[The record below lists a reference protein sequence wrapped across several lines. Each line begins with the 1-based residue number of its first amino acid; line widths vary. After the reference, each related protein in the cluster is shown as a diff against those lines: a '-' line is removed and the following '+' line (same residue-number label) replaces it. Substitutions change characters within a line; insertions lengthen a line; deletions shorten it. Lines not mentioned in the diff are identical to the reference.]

1 MKKLLFLF
9 LLLGGVKAMAQQ
21 EVSEDEMKKANNPL
35 ANAKAINLQNYY
47 VPTIYDNADMHA
59 NSMLVRVILPFANG
73 KILTRFTMPFNTNP
87 TTVQNDVAKYASGT
101 GDLSF
106 FATYTF
112 TKPTSHLLIGAGP
125 SLSIP
130 TANSDYTGAGKW
142 QLGGAFIIFNMA
154 SAVIQYGALITYL
167 GSIAGQED
175 RSSTSGLQIQPFLLV
190 QLGKGTYLRST
201 ALSTINIEGNT
212 YNVPIGVGLG
222 KVVKA
227 GKAVFNIFLEPQF
240 TIVHYGAGQPAL
252 QLFAGINCQ
261 F

>member
-1 MKKLLFLF
+1 MKQLLLLLLLFSSMKTL
-9 LLLGGVKAMAQQ
+9 AQQ
-21 EVSEDEMKKANNPL
+21 ELSEDEMKKANNPL

-59 NSMLVRVILPFANG
+59 NSMLIRAVIPFAKG

-87 TTVQNDVAKYASGT
+87 TGLQNDMAKYASGT

-125 SLSIP
+125 QVSIP
-130 TANSDYTGAGKW
+130 TANTDYTGAGKW
-142 QLGGAFIIFNMA
+142 QLGGALIIFNTA
-154 SAVIQYGALITYL
+154 SPILQYGALITYL
-167 GSIAGQED
+167 GSIAGQQD
-175 RSSTSGLQIQPFLLV
+175 RSNTSAIQIQPFFLV

-201 ALSTINIEGNT
+201 ALSTINIEGDT
-212 YNVPIGVGLG
+212 YNVPIGVGIG
-222 KVVKA
+222 KVAKA
-227 GKAVFNIFLEPQF
+227 GKTVFNIFLEPQF
-240 TIVHYGAGQPAL
+240 TLLHYGAGQPAL
-252 QLFAGINCQ
+252 QLFGGINCQ